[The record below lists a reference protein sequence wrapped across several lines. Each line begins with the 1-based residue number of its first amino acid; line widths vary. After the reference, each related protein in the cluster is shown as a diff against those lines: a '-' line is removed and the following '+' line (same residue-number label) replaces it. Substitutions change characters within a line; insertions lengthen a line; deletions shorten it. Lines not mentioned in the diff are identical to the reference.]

1 MITIICAIAVIT
13 AVITTLISVRR
24 IKLLEKYVTQLE
36 LDVQMLIQNSN
47 NSDDK

>member
-1 MITIICAIAVIT
+1 MILPAIICIIAITVTFGLCI
-13 AVITTLISVRR
+13 RR

-47 NSDDK
+47 NSVDK